1 MCRFALDYLRD
12 SGTSLTPEHLYSIIQ
27 ETAFVLQQV
36 SECLLF
42 AQAARVAHW

>member
-27 ETAFVLQQV
+27 ETEHSFYNKYLSACYLPR
-36 SECLLF
+36 LPG
-42 AQAARVAHW
+42 